1 MNGIQDKGEDPLTN
15 ILVELFIVGETTP
28 EDDTSSNKDGMYK
41 FEGVAEG
48 DYRLKFTRP
57 NDSTIT
63 EKDSEEYDT
72 VDSDIYA
79 FGNDTGWTDPFNVGS
94 GEHDTRDAGF
104 YKVGPVPTNTPTP
117 EGVFHSPTGVPFTET
132 PAVMDPTGEYVV
144 LASVLSDKA
153 KHEEYVKITENS
165 TVKVEKEGDLLKITF
180 GSGDG
185 TTEITLEGQMD
196 ESDNVTL
203 SGSGTLA
210 GFENVSGTFEGKI
223 VVGPDGSVLI
233 EGDLTLGAGGEL
245 PQGDPIRFLIS
256 S

>member
-1 MNGIQDKGEDPLTN
+1 
-15 ILVELFIVGETTP
+15 
-28 EDDTSSNKDGMYK
+28 
-41 FEGVAEG
+41 
-48 DYRLKFTRP
+48 
-57 NDSTIT
+57 
-63 EKDSEEYDT
+63 
-72 VDSDIYA
+72 
-79 FGNDTGWTDPFNVGS
+79 
-94 GEHDTRDAGF
+94 
-104 YKVGPVPTNTPTP
+104 
-117 EGVFHSPTGVPFTET
+117 
-132 PAVMDPTGEYVV
+132 MDPTGEYVV

-203 SGSGTLA
+203 SGSGTVA

-223 VVGPDGSVLI
+223 LVGPDGSVLI